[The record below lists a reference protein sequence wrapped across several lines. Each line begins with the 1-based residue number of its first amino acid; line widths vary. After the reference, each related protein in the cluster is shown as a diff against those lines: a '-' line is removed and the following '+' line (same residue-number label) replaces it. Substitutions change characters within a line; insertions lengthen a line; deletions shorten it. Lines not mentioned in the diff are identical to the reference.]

1 MKKFLFVIFF
11 TVLIAQ
17 LNALG
22 TLRVESIKELP
33 ETHMNLEVY
42 DADGKF
48 APVLIVK
55 TELRG
60 LGFQNVS
67 RPTKHAAMYI
77 EGDHH
82 YKFYMN
88 DNQRVVKV
96 THSDYEPLEVRLLA
110 DFSINVKA
118 QRVYELVLAFDK
130 EVVQV
135 PVIITCN
142 QSGAEIFVD
151 GKSVGKTQNKML
163 TVNIGSGLRA
173 IRVEKD
179 GFASKERQ
187 EEISMTNNSFDFKLT
202 PEMPAAVTITS
213 DPEGATVYIDNLK
226 FGTTPAKSFFN
237 AGTYPIRIEKENY
250 ETINEQITITE
261 PETKKNY
268 KLTDIRA
275 TLTVKTHPN
284 ATVIFDGKDYKGGVD
299 KHKLLP
305 QTINFKIE
313 QELCKTIEETY
324 TLKESENKV
333 FELYPE
339 DISATLTVK
348 TYPNATVILN
358 GKDYKGGINN
368 HKLLPQTINFK
379 IEQELCKTIEE
390 TYTLKKGE
398 NKVFEL
404 YPENISATL
413 TVKTHSN
420 ATVKFNGK
428 SFKGGVSEHKIS
440 PQVLQITVEMPKAET
455 ITRVVALKAKTAE
468 TLEIFPEVQTGIIQV
483 MTNPINAII
492 ELIGDAGEHY
502 IATGKKTFADVP
514 VGTYELIV
522 KADEHKTHKET
533 FRLNADETITKQIT
547 LDEGSDIPESMVFV
561 QGGTFQMGSNHG
573 DSNEKPIHTVTVSDF
588 YIGKYEVTQKEWK
601 EIMSINLSDIGERE
615 LTQEEL
621 ELIFFRNQPHF
632 KGDNL
637 PVENVS
643 WYDAVEFCNKKS
655 RNEGLT
661 PCYTESGKNTKCDF
675 SANGYR
681 LPTEAEWEYAARGG
695 NKSGGYKYSGS
706 NSVNSVAWLR
716 IPFSKNSSKKTH
728 DVGTKQSNEL
738 GIYDMSGNVWEWC
751 YDWHDNYTSNPSSNP
766 QGPDSGVWRVQ
777 RGGSWYSLD
786 KCCRVTSRHRPDL
799 DWSNSMWGIRFV
811 RTP

>member
-1 MKKFLFVIFF
+1 MKKYFIFAFSFLLSVSL
-11 TVLIAQ
+11 T
-17 LNALG
+17 ALG

-33 ETHMNLEVY
+33 ETHMNLEIR
-42 DADGKF
+42 DADGKY

-55 TELRG
+55 TELKG

-67 RPTKHAAMYI
+67 RPTKHAADYI

-88 DNQRVVKV
+88 DNQRVVKL

-110 DFSINVKA
+110 DFDIDVKA
-118 QRVYELVLAFDK
+118 QRVYEMVLVFDK

-135 PVIITCN
+135 PVVITSS
-142 QSGAEIFVD
+142 QSGAEVFID
-151 GKSVGKTQNKML
+151 GDSVGKTQNKML
-163 TVNIGSGLRA
+163 TVNIGSGLRT
-173 IRVEKD
+173 IRIEKD
-179 GFASKERQ
+179 GFASQEKQ
-187 EEISMTNNSFDFKLT
+187 EEISVKNNSFDFKLT
-202 PEMPAAVTITS
+202 PEMPAAITITS
-213 DPEGATVYIDNLK
+213 DPEEATVYIDNLK
-226 FGTTPAKSFFN
+226 FGMTPAKSFFD
-237 AGTYPIRIEKENY
+237 AGTYLIRIEKENY

-284 ATVIFDGKDYKGGVD
+284 ATVIFNGKDYKGGIN

-324 TLKESENKV
+324 TLKKAENKV

-348 TYPNATVILN
+348 TYPNATVKFN
-358 GKDYKGGINN
+358 GKDYKGGINK

-379 IEQELCKTIEE
+379 IEQDLCETIEE
-390 TYTLKKGE
+390 TYTLKKAE

-404 YPENISATL
+404 YPEDISATL

-455 ITRVVALKAKTAE
+455 ITRVVALKTKTAV
-468 TLEIFPEVQTGIIQV
+468 TLEIFPEVQTGTIQV

-492 ELIGDAGEHY
+492 ELTGDAGEHY
-502 IATGKKTFADVP
+502 IETGKKTFTDMP
-514 VGTYELIV
+514 VGTYELTV
-522 KADEHKTHKET
+522 TADEYKTHKET
-533 FRLNADETITKQIT
+533 FRLKADETITKQIT
-547 LDEGSDIPESMVFV
+547 LEEGIDVPENMIFV
-561 QGGTFQMGSNHG
+561 QGGTFQMGSKYVHG
-573 DSNEKPIHTVTVSDF
+573 TRLATVRDF
-588 YIGKYEVTQKEWK
+588 YIGKYEVTQEEWE
-601 EIMSINLSDIGERE
+601 EIMDHNPSRWRWEA
-615 LTQEEL
+615 
-621 ELIFFRNQPHF
+621 
-632 KGDNL
+632 DNL
-637 PVENVS
+637 PVEQVS

-655 RNEGLT
+655 DREGFT
-661 PCYTESGKNTKCDF
+661 RCYSGSGKNISCNF

-681 LPTEAEWEYAARGG
+681 LPTEAEWEYAAQGG
-695 NKSGGYKYSGS
+695 NISNYFKYSGS
-706 NSVNSVAWLR
+706 NNLKDVAWCTGISGR
-716 IPFSKNSSKKTH
+716 KTH
-728 DVGTKQSNEL
+728 PVGTKEPNEL
-738 GIYDMSGNVWEWC
+738 GIYDMSGNVSEWC
-751 YDWHDNYTSNPSSNP
+751 NDLDDGKNCYGESSVNRL
-766 QGPDSGVWRVQ
+766 VK
-777 RGGSWYSLD
+777 GGSWEDNAWSCLLTI
-786 KCCRVTSRHRPDL
+786 RGSWNPTN
-799 DWSNSMWGIRFV
+799 SNSHYGFRIV